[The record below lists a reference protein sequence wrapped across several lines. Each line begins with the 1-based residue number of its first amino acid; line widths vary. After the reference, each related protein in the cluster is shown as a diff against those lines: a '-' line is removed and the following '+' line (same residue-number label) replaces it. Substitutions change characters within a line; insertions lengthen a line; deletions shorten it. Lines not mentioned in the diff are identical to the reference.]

1 MDPVETVDNRRR
13 SIGGGRFKLIL
24 HMTVA
29 FACDEPATDKN
40 RNDVQMSCGG
50 LRVAALPPKQ
60 VDVWAPAKAGCR
72 GFGLRDH
79 MVERTADIGDVARRV
94 FLSGIGLGALACALL
109 ADTAA
114 RAESLPEALVKAY
127 QTNPQLNAER
137 ARQRAT
143 DENVP
148 QALAGYRP
156 QVAASL
162 SAGLQAV
169 RDQLPGNVLQ
179 TATLKP
185 WQIGLTVTQTLF
197 NGFKTAN
204 SVRVAELQVQSGREA
219 LRNVGQ
225 GVLLDAV
232 TAYTNVLANQTL
244 VEAQRANVAFLKETH
259 AITLRRLNAGDVTPT
274 DTAQAEARLNRGLA
288 DLNAAEVNFAV
299 SQATYAQVVG
309 NPPSQLRPA
318 DTTDRLLPRS
328 REDAIGLALREHPA
342 VTAAGFDVDVASTSI
357 RVAESS
363 LMPNVTVQGSVSKNR
378 DSDTSLS
385 TFGTDQASVIGQ
397 ITQPIYDGGTAA
409 SQTRQ
414 AKEVATQSRLVL
426 DQVRNQAK
434 TAVVSA
440 WVANEGAKVA
450 VSASESEV
458 KAAEVALAG
467 VQKEAAGGQ
476 RTTVDVLN
484 AQQDL
489 ITARARLIGAQRDRV
504 IASYTLLSAIG
515 RLDVKTLNLKTPDYL
530 PEVHYHQVRDAWHG
544 LRTPSGQ

>member
-1 MDPVETVDNRRR
+1 M
-13 SIGGGRFKLIL
+13 L
-24 HMTVA
+24 
-29 FACDEPATDKN
+29 
-40 RNDVQMSCGG
+40 
-50 LRVAALPPKQ
+50 
-60 VDVWAPAKAGCR
+60 
-72 GFGLRDH
+72 
-79 MVERTADIGDVARRV
+79 
-94 FLSGIGLGALACALL
+94 LSGIGLGVLACALL
-109 ADTAA
+109 TETKA

-156 QVAASL
+156 QIIAGL
-162 SAGLQAV
+162 SVGLQAV
-169 RDQLPGNVLQ
+169 RDQLPGNVIQ

-185 WQIGLTVTQTLF
+185 WQIGVTVTQTLF
-197 NGFKTAN
+197 NGFKTTN

-244 VEAQRANVAFLKETH
+244 VEAQRANVAFLKETR
-259 AITLRRLNAGDVTPT
+259 AITERRLNAGDVTPT

-288 DLNAAEVNFAV
+288 DLNAAEVNYAV

-309 NPPSQLRPA
+309 TAPSQLRPA
-318 DTTDRLLPRS
+318 ETIDRLLPRS
-328 REDAIGLALREHPA
+328 REDAIALSLREHPA

-363 LMPNVTVQGSVSKNR
+363 LMPNVSVQGSVSRSR
-378 DSDTSLS
+378 DTDTTLGS
-385 TFGTDQASVIGQ
+385 FGTDQASVIGQ
-397 ITQPIYDGGTAA
+397 VTQPIYDGGTAA

-414 AKEVATQSRLVL
+414 AKEVAAQSRLVL
-426 DQVRNQAK
+426 DRVRNQAK

-440 WVANEGAKVA
+440 WVANEGAKIA
-450 VSASESEV
+450 VSASESEM

-504 IASYTLLSAIG
+504 IASYTLLSATG

>member
-1 MDPVETVDNRRR
+1 
-13 SIGGGRFKLIL
+13 
-24 HMTVA
+24 
-29 FACDEPATDKN
+29 
-40 RNDVQMSCGG
+40 
-50 LRVAALPPKQ
+50 
-60 VDVWAPAKAGCR
+60 
-72 GFGLRDH
+72 
-79 MVERTADIGDVARRV
+79 MVERAARVGDVARRV
-94 FLSGIGLGALACALL
+94 LLSGIGLGVLACALL
-109 ADTAA
+109 TETKA

-156 QVAASL
+156 QIIAGL
-162 SAGLQAV
+162 SVGLQAV
-169 RDQLPGNVLQ
+169 RDQLPGNVIQ

-185 WQIGLTVTQTLF
+185 WQIGVTVTQTLF

-244 VEAQRANVAFLKETH
+244 VEAQRANVAFLKETR
-259 AITLRRLNAGDVTPT
+259 AITERRLNAGDVTPT

-309 NPPSQLRPA
+309 NAPSQLRPA
-318 DTTDRLLPRS
+318 ETIDRLLPRS
-328 REDAIGLALREHPA
+328 REDAIALSLREHPA

-363 LMPNVTVQGSVSKNR
+363 LMPNVSVQGSVSRSR
-378 DSDTSLS
+378 DTDSTLG

-397 ITQPIYDGGTAA
+397 VTQPIYDGGTAA

-414 AKEVATQSRLVL
+414 AKEVAAQSRLVL
-426 DQVRNQAK
+426 DKVRNQAK

-440 WVANEGAKVA
+440 WVANEGAKIA
-450 VSASESEV
+450 VSASESEM

-504 IASYTLLSAIG
+504 IASYTLLSATG

>member
-1 MDPVETVDNRRR
+1 
-13 SIGGGRFKLIL
+13 LICVVF
-24 HMTVA
+24 T
-29 FACDEPATDKN
+29 
-40 RNDVQMSCGG
+40 
-50 LRVAALPPKQ
+50 
-60 VDVWAPAKAGCR
+60 AP
-72 GFGLRDH
+72 
-79 MVERTADIGDVARRV
+79 
-94 FLSGIGLGALACALL
+94 
-109 ADTAA
+109 AA
-114 RAESLPEALVKAY
+114 RAENLPDALAKAY

-156 QVAASL
+156 QIVASL

-169 RDQLPGNVLQ
+169 RNLLPDNTIQ
-179 TATLKP
+179 SATLKP
-185 WQIGLTVTQTLF
+185 WTIGVTVTQTLF

-232 TAYTNVLANQTL
+232 TAYTNVLANQSL
-244 VEAQRANVAFLKETH
+244 VTAQRANVAFLRETLG
-259 AITLRRLNAGDVTPT
+259 ITQKRLNAGDVTPT

-288 DLNAAEVNFAV
+288 DLNAAEVALAI
-299 SQATYAQVVG
+299 SQATYAQVIG
-309 NPPSQLRPA
+309 SAPA
-318 DTTDRLLPRS
+318 MLSPAETVDRYLPRS
-328 REDAIGLALREHPA
+328 RDDATGMAFREHPA
-342 VTAAGFDVDVASTSI
+342 VMAASFDVDVAFTSI

-363 LMPNVTVQGSVSKNR
+363 LMPTITLQGSASRSR
-378 DSDTSLS
+378 DSDPTLG
-385 TFGTDQASVIGQ
+385 TFGTDQASVTGQ
-397 ITQPIYDGGTAA
+397 LTQPIYDGGTAA

-414 AKEVATQSRLVL
+414 AKEVSAQSRLIL
-426 DQVRNQAK
+426 EQVRNQAR
-434 TAVVSA
+434 TAAIGA
-440 WVANEGAKVA
+440 WVANEGAKIA
-450 VSASESEV
+450 VTASESEV
-458 KAAEVALAG
+458 RAATVALAG

-484 AQQDL
+484 SQQDL
-489 ITARARLIGAQRDRV
+489 ISAKARLIGAQRDRV

-515 RLDVKTLNLKTPDYL
+515 RLDVKTLALNTPDYL